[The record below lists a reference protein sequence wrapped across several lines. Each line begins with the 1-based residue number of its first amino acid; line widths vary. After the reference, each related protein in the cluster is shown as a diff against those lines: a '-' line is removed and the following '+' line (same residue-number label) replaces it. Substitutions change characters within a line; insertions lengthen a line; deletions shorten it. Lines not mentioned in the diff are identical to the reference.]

1 MKPAF
6 PRCVGNQRAFIATF
20 GEFPGPVWP
29 PTTGIYMKL
38 FPRLALAA
46 ALSAAAPMAAQ
57 AQQTQVFAADE
68 RHFQEGLEL
77 FDRGQYGAAQEA
89 FRAYLAIEPVHT
101 SQAGPTAGDRTADAE
116 YYYAISGL
124 YLLHPDAEGLIL
136 DFAAQ
141 HPAHPRAAVAYFELG
156 KFYFDQKNY
165 EWAIRYFQKVAPD
178 NLSNDQRAE
187 SDFKLGYSYFEQ
199 KDYEKA
205 RLLFD
210 RNKQVQSQYKYAS
223 SYYAG
228 YLGYRAG
235 DYAAARADLAI
246 AEQNDAYKSVVPAVV
261 TQIYYKEGN
270 YDGLISYAAKALQN
284 TPPPQN
290 SDEIQLL
297 LGDAYYQKQQYKE
310 AAENFDKY
318 AAIHKG
324 RIEPALQ
331 YKIGFANY
339 KMGDYKGAIA
349 NLKNVAVRRD
359 SLGQN
364 AAYHLGLSYVQTS
377 QKPQAVTAFDAA
389 RQGTFDKSIAENAT
403 LKLGQVQYEL
413 GNSPEV
419 VAVLRDFRKKFPRS
433 KNQPTVDDLLS
444 TSFLSS
450 SDYAQALTY
459 LEGLDDRGEKLD
471 ATYQRVA
478 YAQAATLYN
487 NGNYGAALPLLD
499 KSLKFPSDDGLR
511 AAAQVLRGEIYS
523 VGQQYPDAITAYVAA
538 ARSARQGGVSPEEA
552 DFEQKARYGLGYA
565 YYNTKQYDRAR
576 PQFQAFLK
584 DADAKAT
591 DPNYY
596 DATLRVADTYYVAKS
611 YPQALDLYDK
621 VIKANAADKDY
632 AYYQKGRTLGL
643 MGRREEANNTL
654 ASLLK
659 TSPNSRYAE
668 DAVFQQAQLSFE
680 AGEYQPAVTGFSRLL
695 DNRPNSPL
703 VPQAL
708 QKRGVAYAN
717 LQQQEKA
724 VADFQRVL
732 TEFPRSEAASQAL
745 YSLQESLAALGRTE
759 EFDAALASFKI
770 QNPNNKATESVE
782 FEAAKSLYL
791 AEKYPAAILRLESYL
806 KQYPASALG
815 PDTRFFLADAYLK
828 TGDKQQGLTRLR
840 AVVTEGKSEFV
851 NRAVGRLAD
860 LEFENKNYA
869 EAAKLYERLRGAS
882 TNRRE
887 VANATLGQMRS
898 FYESGDFPGTRRVA
912 EELRTQAG
920 ATANATNAALL
931 YLGKASYRAESFDQA
946 ATELAAAVAAA
957 PNDVN
962 GAEAQYYLAETLFK
976 QKKND
981 EAKAAAL
988 KVNSAFS
995 SYSLWQGRA
1004 FLLVAEVYAAEGDNF
1019 QARGTLN
1026 SLVDN
1031 NFPVPEVL
1039 EAAKQRLK
1047 TLGAD
1052 QPDPAADSAAP
1063 KTVPTKAPVK
1073 VPGKAPAKAPVKAAP
1088 PKAATTPASGKP
1100 TAMPVPAAKGK
1111 AVAPRTNLRGTTTAP
1126 ADTATQR

>member
-1 MKPAF
+1 
-6 PRCVGNQRAFIATF
+6 
-20 GEFPGPVWP
+20 
-29 PTTGIYMKL
+29 MKL

-46 ALSAAAPMAAQ
+46 ALSAAAPLAAL

-68 RHFQEGLEL
+68 RYFQEGLEL
-77 FDRGQYGAAQEA
+77 FDRGQYGAAQQA
-89 FRAYLAIEPVHT
+89 FQRYLAIEPVHT
-101 SQAGPTAGDRTADAE
+101 GQAGPTARARTADAE
-116 YYYAISGL
+116 YYYAVSGL

-136 DFAAQ
+136 DFAEQ
-141 HPAHPRAAVAYFELG
+141 HPAHPRSAVAYFELG

-165 EWAIRYFQKVAPD
+165 ESAIRYFQRVAPD
-178 NLSNDQRAE
+178 NLGNDQRAE

-199 KDYEKA
+199 KDYEKS

-223 SYYAG
+223 AYYAG

-235 DYAAARADLAI
+235 DYAAARADLAV
-246 AEQNDAYKSVVPAVV
+246 AEQNDAYKAVVPAVV
-261 TQIYYKEGN
+261 SQIYYKEGN
-270 YDGLISYAAKALQN
+270 YDGLIAYASKSLQN

-290 SDEIQLL
+290 ADEIQLL
-297 LGDAYYQKQQYKE
+297 LGDAYYQKERYKE

-318 AAIHKG
+318 AVIHKG

-339 KMGDYKGAIA
+339 KTGYFKGAIA

-364 AAYHLGLSYVQTS
+364 AAYHLGLSYVQAG
-377 QKPQAVTAFDAA
+377 QKPQAVTAFEAA
-389 RQGTFDKSIAENAT
+389 RQATFDKGIAENAT

-413 GNSPEV
+413 GNLPEV

-433 KNQPTVDDLLS
+433 KNQATVDDLLS
-444 TSFLSS
+444 NSFLSS
-450 SDYAQALTY
+450 TDYAQALAY
-459 LEGLDDRGEKLD
+459 LEGIDDRSDKLNG
-471 ATYQRVA
+471 TFQRVA

-487 NGNYGAALPLLD
+487 NANYAAALPLLD
-499 KSLKFPSDDGLR
+499 KSLKFPEDDGLR

-523 VGQQYPDAITAYVAA
+523 VGQQYPEAIAAYVAA
-538 ARSARQGGVSPEEA
+538 ARSARRGGVSPEEA

-576 PQFQAFLK
+576 PQFQAFLGDT
-584 DADAKAT
+584 DARPA

-596 DATLRVADTYYVAKS
+596 DATLRLADTYYVGKS

-621 VIKANAADKDY
+621 VIRANAADKDY

-668 DAVFQQAQLSFE
+668 DAVFQQAQLAFE

-703 VPQAL
+703 APQAL

-745 YSLQESLAALGRTE
+745 YSLQESLTALGRTE
-759 EFDAALASFKI
+759 EFDAALASFKT
-770 QNPNNKATESVE
+770 QNPDNKATESVE

-791 AEKYPAAILRLESYL
+791 AEKYPPAILRLESYL

-815 PDTRFFLADAYLK
+815 PDARFFLADAYLK
-828 TGDKQQGLTRLR
+828 AGDKQQGLARLR
-840 AVVTEGKSEFV
+840 AVVIEGKSEFL

-887 VANATLGQMRS
+887 VANATLGHLRS
-898 FYESGDFPGTRRVA
+898 LYESGDFAGTRRVA
-912 EELRTQAG
+912 EELRIQAG

-931 YLGKASYRAESFDQA
+931 YLGKASFRTESYDQA
-946 ATELAAAVAAA
+946 AAELAAAVAAA

-976 QKKND
+976 QKKNE

-988 KVNSAFS
+988 QVNAAFS

-1026 SLVDN
+1026 SIIDN
-1031 NFPVPEVL
+1031 NFPVAEIV
-1039 EAAKQRLK
+1039 EAAKLRLK

-1052 QPDPAADSAAP
+1052 QPDDSPTSTTPKAAP
-1063 KTVPTKAPVK
+1063 KAAAKP
-1073 VPGKAPAKAPVKAAP
+1073 PGAPAKGKLAPAAP
-1088 PKAATTPASGKP
+1088 AP
-1100 TAMPVPAAKGK
+1100 AKGR
-1111 AVAPRTNLRGTTTAP
+1111 VPVPRTNLRGTAPVP

>member
-1 MKPAF
+1 
-6 PRCVGNQRAFIATF
+6 
-20 GEFPGPVWP
+20 
-29 PTTGIYMKL
+29 MKL

-46 ALSAAAPMAAQ
+46 VLSAAAPVAAQ

-89 FRAYLAIEPVHT
+89 FRQYLIIEPVHA
-101 SQAGPTAGDRTADAE
+101 SQAGPAAADRTADAE
-116 YYYAISGL
+116 YYYAVTGL
-124 YLLHPDAEGLIL
+124 YLSHPDAEGLIL
-136 DFAAQ
+136 DFAAR
-141 HPAHPRAAVAYFELG
+141 HPAHPRAASAYYELG
-156 KFYFDQKNY
+156 KFYFDQKDY
-165 EWAIRYFQKVAPD
+165 AGAIRYFQKVAPD
-178 NLSNDQRAE
+178 NLSNEQRAE

-199 KDYEKA
+199 KEYEKA

-223 SYYAG
+223 AYYAG

-235 DYAAARADLAI
+235 DYAAARADLAV
-246 AEQNDAYKSVVPAVV
+246 AEQNDAYKPVVPAVV

-270 YDGLISYAAKALQN
+270 YDGLITYASKALQN
-284 TPPPQN
+284 TPAPQN

-297 LGDAYYQKQQYKE
+297 LGDAYYQKGQYKE

-324 RIEPALQ
+324 KIEPALQ

-349 NLKNVAVRRD
+349 SLKNVAVRRD

-364 AAYHLGLSYVQTS
+364 AAYHLGLSYLQTI

-389 RQGTFDKSIAENAT
+389 RLSTFDRNIAENAT

-413 GNSPEV
+413 GNLPEV
-419 VAVLRDFRKKFPRS
+419 IAVLRDFRKKFPRS
-433 KNQPTVDDLLS
+433 KNVAVVDELLS

-450 SDYAQALTY
+450 NDYGQALAY
-459 LEGLDDRGEKLD
+459 LEGLDDRSDKLN

-478 YAQAATLYN
+478 YSQAATLYN
-487 NGNYGAALPLLD
+487 NGKYAEALPLLD
-499 KSLKFPSDDGLR
+499 KSLKYAQDDALR
-511 AAAQVLRGEIYS
+511 AAAQVLRGEVFS
-523 VGQQYPDAITAYVAA
+523 VGQQYPDAIAAYVAA
-538 ARSARQGGVSPEEA
+538 ARSARQGGVSAEEA

-576 PQFQAFLK
+576 PQFAAFLN
-584 DADAKAT
+584 DTDAKPA

-596 DATLRVADTYYVAKS
+596 DATLRLADTYYVAKS
-611 YPQALDLYDK
+611 YQQALALYDK
-621 VIKANAADKDY
+621 VITANAADKDY

-668 DAVFQQAQLSFE
+668 EAVFQQAQLSFE
-680 AGEYQPAVTGFSRLL
+680 AGEYQQAVTGFTRLL
-695 DNRPNSPL
+695 DNRPNSAL

-717 LQQQEKA
+717 LEQQDKA
-724 VADFQRVL
+724 VVDFRRVL
-732 TEFPRSEAASQAL
+732 SDHPRSEAAAQAL
-745 YSLQESLAALGRTE
+745 YNLQESLAALGRTE
-759 EFDAALASFKI
+759 EFDSALAAFKA
-770 QNPNNKATESVE
+770 QNPDSKATESVE

-791 AEKYPAAILRLESYL
+791 AEKYKPAILRLEAYL
-806 KQYPASALG
+806 KQYPETALG
-815 PDTRFFLADAYLK
+815 ADARFFLADSYLK

-840 AVVTEGKSEFV
+840 AVVTEGKSEFL

-860 LEFENKNYA
+860 LEFENKSYA
-869 EAAKLYERLRGAS
+869 ESAKLYERLRGAS

-898 FYESGDFPGTRRVA
+898 LYETGDYPGTRRLA
-912 EELRTQAG
+912 EELRAQAG
-920 ATANATNAALL
+920 ATATAANSALL
-931 YLGKASYRAESFDQA
+931 YLGKASYRAGNFDQA
-946 ATELAAAVAAA
+946 ATELATAVAAA
-957 PNDVN
+957 PNDVT
-962 GAEAQYYLAETLFK
+962 GAEAQYYLAESLFK
-976 QKKND
+976 QKKNE
-981 EAKAAAL
+981 EAIAAAL
-988 KVNSAFS
+988 KVNANFS
-995 SYSLWQGRA
+995 SYQLWQGRA
-1004 FLLVAEVYAAEGDNF
+1004 FLLVADAYAAQGDNF

-1026 SLVDN
+1026 SLIDN
-1031 NFPVPEVL
+1031 NFPVAEVL

-1052 QPDPAADSAAP
+1052 QPEEITEP
-1063 KTVPTKAPVK
+1063 KPNPTKTPA
-1073 VPGKAPAKAPVKAAP
+1073 KAPAKTPAKASAPGKAAP
-1088 PKAATTPASGKP
+1088 AP
-1100 TAMPVPAAKGK
+1100 AKGK
-1111 AVAPRTNLRGTTTAP
+1111 VPAPRTSLRGTTTTP
-1126 ADTATQR
+1126 ADSTQR

>member
-1 MKPAF
+1 
-6 PRCVGNQRAFIATF
+6 
-20 GEFPGPVWP
+20 
-29 PTTGIYMKL
+29 MKL

-68 RHFQEGLEL
+68 RFFQEGLEL

-89 FRAYLAIEPVHT
+89 FRQYLAVEPRAT
-101 SQAGPTAGDRTADAE
+101 GQGGPTAGDRTADAE
-116 YYYAISGL
+116 YYYAVSGL

-136 DFAAQ
+136 AFAEQ
-141 HPAHPRAAVAYFELG
+141 HPAHPRSAVAYFELG

-165 EWAIRYFQKVAPD
+165 ASAIQYFQKVAPD
-178 NLSNDQRAE
+178 NLSVAQRGE
-187 SDFKLGYSYFEQ
+187 SDFKLAYSYFEE
-199 KDYEKA
+199 KEYEKA

-210 RNKQVQSQYKYAS
+210 RSKQAQTEFKYAS

-228 YLGYRAG
+228 YLAYRAG
-235 DYAAARADLAI
+235 DYAAARADLAV
-246 AEQNDAYKSVVPAVV
+246 AEQNDAYKPVVPAIMS
-261 TQIYYKEGN
+261 QIYYKEGN
-270 YDGLISYAAKALQN
+270 YDELIRYASNALKT

-297 LGDAYYQKQQYKE
+297 LGDAYYQKERYKE
-310 AAENFDKY
+310 AAENFDRY
-318 AAIHKG
+318 ATVHKG

-339 KMGDYKGAIA
+339 KMGDFKGAIA
-349 NLKNVAVRRD
+349 SLKNVAVLRD

-364 AAYHLGLSYVQTS
+364 AAYHLGLSYVQAN
-377 QKPQAVTAFDAA
+377 QKPQAVTGFEAA
-389 RQGTFDKSIAENAT
+389 RQATFDKNVAENAT
-403 LKLGQVQYEL
+403 LRLGQVQFEL
-413 GNSPEV
+413 GNLPEV
-419 VAVLRDFRKKFPRS
+419 VAVLRDFQKKFPRS
-433 KNQPTVDDLLS
+433 PNQPIVDDLLS
-444 TSFLSS
+444 TGFLQST
-450 SDYAQALTY
+450 DFTQALSY
-459 LEGLDDRGEKLD
+459 LEGLDDRSDKLN

-478 YAQAATLYN
+478 YSQAATLYN

-499 KSLKFPSDDGLR
+499 KSLKYPADDALR

-523 VGQQYPDAITAYVAA
+523 VGQQYPDAISAYVAA
-538 ARSARQGGVSPEEA
+538 ARAARQGGVSAEEVE
-552 DFEQKARYGLGYA
+552 FEQKARYGLGYA

-576 PQFQAFLK
+576 PQFQAFLNDK
-584 DADAKAT
+584 SARPD

-596 DATLRVADTYYVAKS
+596 DATMRLADTYYVAKS
-611 YPQALDLYDK
+611 YAQALELYDK
-621 VIKANAADKDY
+621 VIRANAADKDY

-643 MGRREEANNTL
+643 MGRRDEANATL

-659 TSPNSRYAE
+659 TSPSSRYAE

-680 AGEYQPAVTGFSRLL
+680 AGEYQPAATGFTRLI

-708 QKRGVAYAN
+708 QKRGVSYAN
-717 LQQQEKA
+717 LQQHEKA

-732 TEFPRSEAASQAL
+732 SSYPRSEAASQAL
-745 YSLQESLAALGRTE
+745 YSLQESLSALGRTE
-759 EFDAALASFKI
+759 EFDAALASFKV
-770 QNPNNKATESVE
+770 QNPDSKATESVE

-791 AEKYPAAILRLESYL
+791 AEKYQPAILRLESYL
-806 KQYPASALG
+806 KQYPQSALG
-815 PDTRFFLADAYLK
+815 ADARFFLADSYLK

-840 AVVTEGKSEFV
+840 DVVTEGKSEFV

-860 LEFENKNYA
+860 LEFENNNYA
-869 EAAKLYERLRGAS
+869 EAAKNYERLRGAS

-898 FYESGDFPGTRRVA
+898 LYEAGDYPGARRVA

-931 YLGKASYRAESFDQA
+931 YLGKASYRAGNLDQA
-946 ATELAAAVAAA
+946 ATELAAAAKAA

-976 QKKND
+976 QKKNE
-981 EAKAAAL
+981 EAIAAAL
-988 KVNSAFS
+988 KVNSDFGNYA
-995 SYSLWQGRA
+995 LWQGRA
-1004 FLLVAEVYAAEGDNF
+1004 FLLVADVYAADGDNF

-1026 SLVDN
+1026 SIIDN
-1031 NFPVPEVL
+1031 KFPVAEIV

-1052 QPDPAADSAAP
+1052 QPEATPPPAAP
-1063 KTVPTKAPVK
+1063 KP
-1073 VPGKAPAKAPVKAAP
+1073 APAKTPAKTTAAP
-1088 PKAATTPASGKP
+1088 ATKP
-1100 TAMPVPAAKGK
+1100 AKGTT
-1111 AVAPRTNLRGTTTAP
+1111 VPRAKLTGDNAAP

>member
-1 MKPAF
+1 MGNLLAF
-6 PRCVGNQRAFIATF
+6 FATF
-20 GEFPGPVWP
+20 GYFPGPVRP
-29 PTTGIYMKL
+29 PTQGIFMKL

-68 RHFQEGLEL
+68 RYFQEGLEL

-89 FRAYLAIEPVHT
+89 FRQYLAVEPVHT
-101 SQAGPTAGDRTADAE
+101 SQAGPTAHDRIADAE
-116 YYYAISGL
+116 YYYAVSGL

-136 DFAAQ
+136 AFAEQ
-141 HPAHPRAAVAYFELG
+141 HPAHPRSASAFFELG
-156 KFYFDQKNY
+156 KFYFDQKDY
-165 EWAIRYFQKVAPD
+165 ASAIRYFEKVAPD
-178 NLSNDQRAE
+178 NLGNDQRGE
-187 SDFKLGYSYFEQ
+187 SDFKLAYSYFEQ
-199 KDYEKA
+199 KEYDKA

-210 RNKQVQSQYKYAS
+210 RSKQAQTEYKYAS

-228 YLGYRAG
+228 YLAYRAG
-235 DYAAARADLAI
+235 EYAAARADLSV
-246 AEQNDAYKSVVPAVV
+246 AEQNDAYKPVVPAIIS
-261 TQIYYKEGN
+261 QIYYKEGN
-270 YDGLISYAAKALQN
+270 YDELIRYASNSLKN

-297 LGDAYYQKQQYKE
+297 LGDAYYQKGQYKE

-324 RIEPALQ
+324 KIEPALQ

-339 KMGDYKGAIA
+339 KMGDFKGAIA
-349 NLKNVAVRRD
+349 SLKNVAVRRD

-364 AAYHLGLSYVQTS
+364 AAYHLGLSYLQTN
-377 QKPQAVTAFDAA
+377 QKPQAVTAFEAA
-389 RQGTFDKSIAENAT
+389 RQATFDKGIAENAT
-403 LKLGQVQYEL
+403 LKLAQVQYEL
-413 GNSPEV
+413 GNLPEV
-419 VAVLRDFRKKFPRS
+419 TAVLRDFRKHFPRS
-433 KNQPTVDDLLS
+433 QNQNTVDDLLS

-450 SDYAQALTY
+450 TDYAQALAY
-459 LEGLDDRGEKLD
+459 LEGLDERSDKLN

-478 YAQAATLYN
+478 YSQAATLYN

-499 KSLKFPSDDGLR
+499 KSLKYPADDALR

-523 VGQQYPDAITAYVAA
+523 VGQQYPDAINAYVAA
-538 ARSARQGGVSPEEA
+538 ARSARQGGVSAEEVE
-552 DFEQKARYGLGYA
+552 FEQKARYGLGYA
-565 YYNTKQYDRAR
+565 YYNTKQYERAR
-576 PQFQAFLK
+576 PQFQAYLNDK
-584 DADAKAT
+584 SAKPSDA
-591 DPNYY
+591 NYN
-596 DATLRVADTYYVAKS
+596 DATLRLADTYYVAKS
-611 YPQALDLYDK
+611 YPQALELYDK
-621 VIKANAADKDY
+621 VISANAADKDY
-632 AYYQKGRTLGL
+632 AYFQKGRTLGL
-643 MGRREEANNTL
+643 MGRRDEANNTL

-659 TSPNSRYAE
+659 TNPNSRYAE
-668 DAVFQQAQLSFE
+668 EAVFQQAQLSFE
-680 AGEYQPAVTGFSRLL
+680 AGEYQPAVTGFSRLI

-717 LQQQEKA
+717 LQQQDKA

-732 TEFPRSEAASQAL
+732 SDFPRSEAASQAI
-745 YSLQESLAALGRTE
+745 YSLQESLTALGRTE
-759 EFDAALASFKI
+759 EFDAALASFKV
-770 QNPNNKATESVE
+770 QNPDSKATESVE

-791 AEKYPAAILRLESYL
+791 AEKYQPAILRLESYL
-806 KQYPASALG
+806 KQYPQTTLG
-815 PDTRFFLADAYLK
+815 PDARFFLADSYLK

-840 AVVTEGKSEFV
+840 DVVTEGKSEFV

-869 EAAKLYERLRGAS
+869 EAAKYYERLRGAS
-882 TNRRE
+882 NNRRE

-898 FYESGDFPGTRRVA
+898 LYESGDYPGTRRVA

-931 YLGKASYRAESFDQA
+931 YLGKASYRAGNLDQA
-946 ATELAAAVAAA
+946 ATELAAAATAA

-976 QKKND
+976 QKKNE
-981 EAKAAAL
+981 EAIAAAL
-988 KVNSAFS
+988 KVNSNYS
-995 SYSLWQGRA
+995 SYTLWQGRA
-1004 FLLVAEVYAAEGDNF
+1004 FLLVSDVYAAEGDNF

-1026 SLVDN
+1026 SIIDN
-1031 NFPVPEVL
+1031 NFPVAEIV

-1052 QPDPAADSAAP
+1052 QPDETPAPAAP
-1063 KTVPTKAPVK
+1063 KTT
-1073 VPGKAPAKAPVKAAP
+1073 PAKAPANTPAKAPASTKP
-1088 PKAATTPASGKP
+1088 AATPAP
-1100 TAMPVPAAKGK
+1100 AKGK
-1111 AVAPRTNLRGTTTAP
+1111 ATTVPRANLHGTTAAP

>member
-1 MKPAF
+1 
-6 PRCVGNQRAFIATF
+6 
-20 GEFPGPVWP
+20 
-29 PTTGIYMKL
+29 MKL

-46 ALSAAAPMAAQ
+46 TLSAAAPLAAQ
-57 AQQTQVFAADE
+57 AQQTQVFASDE

-89 FRAYLAIEPVHT
+89 FRQYLAIEPVH
-101 SQAGPTAGDRTADAE
+101 SSMAGPNAGDRTADAE
-116 YYYAISGL
+116 YYYAVSGL
-124 YLLHPDAEGLIL
+124 YLSHPDAEGLIL
-136 DFAAQ
+136 DFAAR
-141 HPAHPRAAVAYFELG
+141 HPAHPRAASAYFELG

-165 EWAIRYFQKVAPD
+165 ESAIRYFAKVAPD

-228 YLGYRAG
+228 YLAYRAG
-235 DYAAARADLAI
+235 DYAAARADLSV
-246 AEQNDAYKSVVPAVV
+246 AEQNDAYKPVVPAVM
-261 TQIYYKEGN
+261 TQIYYREGN
-270 YDGLISYAAKALQN
+270 YDGLISYATKSLQD

-290 SDEIQLL
+290 ADEIQLL
-297 LGDAYYQKQQYKE
+297 LGDAYYQKGQYKE

-318 AAIHKG
+318 ASVHKG
-324 RIEPALQ
+324 RIEPALE

-349 NLKNVAVRRD
+349 SLRNVAVRRD

-364 AAYHLGLSYVQTS
+364 AAYHLGLSYIQTN

-389 RQGTFDKSIAENAT
+389 RQSTFDKGIAENAT

-413 GNSPEV
+413 GNLPEV
-419 VAVLRDFRKKFPRS
+419 IAVLRDFRKKFPRS
-433 KNQPTVDDLLS
+433 KNQPVVDDLLS
-444 TSFLSS
+444 NSFLSS
-450 SDYAQALTY
+450 TDYNQALTY
-459 LEGLDDRGEKLD
+459 LESIDDRSAKLD

-478 YAQAATLYN
+478 YSQAATLYN
-487 NGNYGAALPLLD
+487 NGNYAEALPLLD
-499 KSLKFPSDDGLR
+499 KSLKFPSDDALR
-511 AAAQVLRGEIYS
+511 AAAQVLRGEIFS
-523 VGQQYPDAITAYVAA
+523 VGQKYPDAITAYVAA
-538 ARSARQGGVSPEEA
+538 ARSARQGGVSPEEK

-565 YYNTKQYDRAR
+565 YYNTKQYDKAR
-576 PQFQAFLK
+576 PQFAAFLND
-584 DADAKAT
+584 DAAKPA

-596 DATLRVADTYYVAKS
+596 DATLRLADTYYVSKS
-611 YPQALDLYDK
+611 YQQALDLYDK
-621 VIKANAADKDY
+621 VITANAADKDY

-643 MGRREEANNTL
+643 MGRRDEANSTL
-654 ASLLK
+654 AAMLK
-659 TSPNSRYAE
+659 ATPNSRYAE

-680 AGEYQPAVTGFSRLL
+680 AGEYQPAAEGFSKLIA
-695 DNRPNSPL
+695 NRPNSPL
-703 VPQAL
+703 IPQAL

-724 VADFQRVL
+724 VADFQKVL
-732 TEFPRSEAASQAL
+732 ADYPRSEAASQAI
-745 YSLQESLAALGRTE
+745 YSLQESLTALGRTE
-759 EFDAALASFKI
+759 EFDTALASFKL
-770 QNPNNKATESVE
+770 QNPDSKATESVE

-791 AEKYPAAILRLESYL
+791 AEKYQPAILRLESYL
-806 KQYPASALG
+806 KQYPQSALG
-815 PDTRFFLADAYLK
+815 PDARFFLADSYLK

-840 AVVTEGKSEFV
+840 DVVTEGKSEFV

-860 LEFENKNYA
+860 LEYENKNYA
-869 EAAKLYERLRGAS
+869 EAAKYYERLRGAS

-898 FYESGDFPGTRRVA
+898 LYETGDYPGTRRVA
-912 EELRTQAG
+912 EELRAQAG

-931 YLGKASYRAESFDQA
+931 YLGKASYRAENYDQA
-946 ATELAAAVAAA
+946 ATELTAAVAAA

-962 GAEAQYYLAETLFK
+962 GAEAQYFLAQTLFK
-976 QKKND
+976 QKKNE
-981 EAKAAAL
+981 EAIAAAL

-995 SYSLWQGRA
+995 SYPLWQGRA
-1004 FLLVAEVYAAEGDNF
+1004 FLLVADVYAAEGDNF

-1026 SLVDN
+1026 SLIDN
-1031 NFPVPEVL
+1031 NFPVAEVV

-1052 QPDPAADSAAP
+1052 QPEETEPAKPAP
-1063 KTVPTKAPVK
+1063 
-1073 VPGKAPAKAPVKAAP
+1073 KAPAKTPAKTTTPTK
-1088 PKAATTPASGKP
+1088 ATTPATKP
-1100 TAMPVPAAKGK
+1100 AATPAPAKGK
-1111 AVAPRTNLRGTTTAP
+1111 TTVPRTNLRGTTTAP
-1126 ADTATQR
+1126 ADTATH

>member
-1 MKPAF
+1 
-6 PRCVGNQRAFIATF
+6 
-20 GEFPGPVWP
+20 
-29 PTTGIYMKL
+29 MKL

-46 ALSAAAPMAAQ
+46 TLSAAAPMVAQ
-57 AQQTQVFAADE
+57 AQQTQVFASDE

-89 FRAYLAIEPVHT
+89 FRQYLAIVPVHS
-101 SQAGPTAGDRTADAE
+101 SQAGPAAGDRTADAE
-116 YYYAISGL
+116 YYYAVSGL
-124 YLLHPDAEGLIL
+124 YLSHPDAEGLIL
-136 DFAAQ
+136 DFAAR
-141 HPAHPRAAVAYFELG
+141 HPAHPQAAAAYFELG

-165 EWAIRYFQKVAPD
+165 ESAIRYFTKVAPD

-235 DYAAARADLAI
+235 DYAAARADLGV
-246 AEQNDAYKSVVPAVV
+246 AEQNDAYKPVVPAII

-270 YDGLISYAAKALQN
+270 YDGLIGYATKALQN

-297 LGDAYYQKQQYKE
+297 VGDAHYQKEQYKE
-310 AAENFDKY
+310 AAEYYDKY
-318 AAIHKG
+318 AAVHQN

-331 YKIGFANY
+331 YKIGYANY
-339 KMGDYKGAIA
+339 KMGDFKGAIA

-364 AAYHLGLSYVQTS
+364 AAYHLGLSYVQAN
-377 QKPQAVTAFDAA
+377 QKPQAVTAFEAA
-389 RQGTFDKSIAENAT
+389 RQGTFDKNIAENAT
-403 LKLGQVQYEL
+403 LKLGQVQYEQ
-413 GNSPEV
+413 GNLPEV
-419 VAVLRDFRKKFPRS
+419 INVLRDFRKKFPRS
-433 KNQPTVDDLLS
+433 KNQPIVDDLLS
-444 TSFLSS
+444 NSFLSS
-450 SDYAQALTY
+450 TDYPQALTY
-459 LEGLDDRGEKLD
+459 LESIDDRSEKLD

-478 YAQAATLYN
+478 YSQAALLYN
-487 NGNYGAALPLLD
+487 NGNYAQALPLLD

-511 AAAQVLRGEIYS
+511 AAAQVLRGEIFS
-523 VGQQYPDAITAYVAA
+523 VGQQYPDAITAYAAA
-538 ARSARQGGVSPEEA
+538 ARSVRRGGVSPEEA

-565 YYNTKQYDRAR
+565 YYNTKQYDKAR
-576 PQFQAFLK
+576 PQFAAFLN
-584 DADAKAT
+584 DTDAKPA

-596 DATLRVADTYYVAKS
+596 DVTLRLGDTYYVSKN
-611 YPQALDLYDK
+611 YQQALDLYDK

-643 MGRREEANNTL
+643 MGRREEATSTL
-654 ASLLK
+654 AALLK
-659 TSPNSRYAE
+659 TNPDSRYAE
-668 DAVFQQAQLSFE
+668 EAVFQQAQLAFE
-680 AGEYQPAVTGFSRLL
+680 AGEYQPAVAGFSRLIEG
-695 DNRPNSPL
+695 RPNSPL
-703 VPQAL
+703 MPQAL

-717 LQQQEKA
+717 LQQQDKA
-724 VADFQRVL
+724 VVDFQQVL
-732 TEFPRSEAASQAL
+732 TGYPRSEAAAQAL
-745 YSLQESLAALGRTE
+745 YNLQESLTALGRTE
-759 EFDAALASFKI
+759 EFDSALAAFKV
-770 QNPNNKATESVE
+770 QNPDSKATESVE

-791 AEKYPAAILRLESYL
+791 AEKYKPAILRIESYL
-806 KQYPASALG
+806 KQYPESSLG
-815 PDTRFFLADAYLK
+815 ADARFFLADSYLK

-840 AVVTEGKSEFV
+840 AVVAEGKSEFL

-860 LEFENKNYA
+860 LEFENKSYL
-869 EAAKLYERLRGAS
+869 EAAKLYERLRGGS

-898 FYESGDFPGTRRVA
+898 LYESGDYPGTRRVA

-931 YLGKASYRAESFDQA
+931 YLGKASLRAESYDQA
-946 ATELAAAVAAA
+946 ATELATAVTAA
-957 PNDVN
+957 PNDIN

-976 QKKND
+976 QKKNE

-988 KVNSAFS
+988 KVNADFS
-995 SYSLWQGRA
+995 SYSLWLGRA
-1004 FLLVAEVYAAEGDNF
+1004 FLLIADIYASEGDNF

-1026 SLVDN
+1026 SLIDN

-1039 EAAKQRLK
+1039 ETARQRLK

-1052 QPDPAADSAAP
+1052 QVEETTP
-1063 KTVPTKAPVK
+1063 PTKAPVK
-1073 VPGKAPAKAPVKAAP
+1073 APTKAPAKTPAAPAGTPTKPTTAP
-1088 PKAATTPASGKP
+1088 PK
-1100 TAMPVPAAKGK
+1100 GK
-1111 AVAPRTNLRGTTTAP
+1111 APAPRTNLRGTTTAP
-1126 ADTATQR
+1126 ADTTQR

>member
-1 MKPAF
+1 
-6 PRCVGNQRAFIATF
+6 
-20 GEFPGPVWP
+20 
-29 PTTGIYMKL
+29 MKL

-46 ALSAAAPMAAQ
+46 VLSAAAPMAAL

-89 FRAYLAIEPVHT
+89 FRQYLIIEPVHT

-116 YYYAISGL
+116 YYYAVSGL
-124 YLLHPDAEGLIL
+124 YLSHPDAEGLIL
-136 DFAAQ
+136 DFAQQ
-141 HPAHPRAAVAYFELG
+141 HPAHPRSAVAYFELG

-165 EWAIRYFQKVAPD
+165 ETAIRYFQKVASD

-187 SDFKLGYSYFEQ
+187 SDFKLAYSYFEQ

-210 RNKQVQSQYKYAS
+210 RNKQLQSQYKYAS

-235 DYAAARADLAI
+235 DYAAARADLAV
-246 AEQNDAYKSVVPAVV
+246 AEQNDAYKAVVPAVMA
-261 TQIYYKEGN
+261 QIYYKEGN
-270 YDGLISYAAKALQN
+270 YDGLIAYAAKALQN
-284 TPPPQN
+284 SPPPQ
-290 SDEIQLL
+290 SADEIQLL
-297 LGDAYYQKQQYKE
+297 LGDAYYQKGQYKE

-339 KMGDYKGAIA
+339 KMGDYKVAIA
-349 NLKNVAVRRD
+349 SLANVAVRRD

-364 AAYHLGLSYVQTS
+364 AAYHLGLSYLQTG
-377 QKPQAVTAFDAA
+377 QKLQAVTAFEAA
-389 RQGTFDKSIAENAT
+389 RQATFDKGIAENAT
-403 LKLGQVQYEL
+403 LKLGQVLYEL
-413 GNSPEV
+413 GNLPEAI
-419 VAVLRDFRKKFPRS
+419 AVLKDFRKKFPRS
-433 KNQPTVDDLLS
+433 KNKVTVDDLLS

-450 SDYAQALTY
+450 TDYPQALAY
-459 LEGLDDRGEKLD
+459 LESLDDRGDKLN

-478 YAQAATLYN
+478 YAQAAILYN
-487 NGNYGAALPLLD
+487 NGNYAAALPLLD

-523 VGQQYPDAITAYVAA
+523 VGQQYPDAIAAYVVA
-538 ARSARQGGVSPEEA
+538 ARSVRRGGVSPEEA

-565 YYNTKQYDRAR
+565 YYNTKQYERAR
-576 PQFQAFLK
+576 PQFQAFLS
-584 DADAKAT
+584 DTDAKPS

-596 DATLRVADTYYVAKS
+596 DATLRLADIYYVAKS
-611 YPQALDLYDK
+611 YPQALVLYDK
-621 VIKANAADKDY
+621 VIVANAADKDY

-643 MGRREEANNTL
+643 MGRRDEANNTL

-680 AGEYQPAVTGFSRLL
+680 AGEYEPAATGFSRLIT
-695 DNRPNSPL
+695 NRPNSPL
-703 VPQAL
+703 IPQAL

-732 TEFPRSEAASQAL
+732 TEFPRSEAASQAI
-745 YSLQESLAALGRTE
+745 YSLQESLTALGRTE
-759 EFDAALASFKI
+759 DFDAALASFKI
-770 QNPNNKATESVE
+770 QNPDSKATESVE

-791 AEKYPAAILRLESYL
+791 NEKYQPAILRLESYL
-806 KQYPASALG
+806 KQYPQSALG
-815 PDTRFFLADAYLK
+815 PDARFFLADAYLR

-840 AVVTEGKSEFV
+840 EVVTEGKSEFV

-869 EAAKLYERLRGAS
+869 EAGKLYERLRGAS

-887 VANATLGQMRS
+887 VANATLGQLRS
-898 FYESGDFPGTRRVA
+898 LYESGDYPGTRRVA

-931 YLGKASYRAESFDQA
+931 YLGKASFRAESYDQA
-946 ATELAAAVAAA
+946 ATELASAATAA
-957 PNDVN
+957 PNDVT

-976 QKKND
+976 QKKNE

-988 KVNSAFS
+988 KVNSDFS
-995 SYSLWQGRA
+995 SYALWQGRA
-1004 FLLVAEVYAAEGDNF
+1004 FLLVAEIYAAEGDNF

-1026 SLVDN
+1026 SIIDN
-1031 NFPVPEVL
+1031 NFPVAEVV
-1039 EAAKQRLK
+1039 EAAKLRLK

-1052 QPDPAADSAAP
+1052 QPDDSPAPASP
-1063 KTVPTKAPVK
+1063 KATPTKSSNKTPAKLPL
-1073 VPGKAPAKAPVKAAP
+1073 KAPAAVPPAKSKTASAP
-1088 PKAATTPASGKP
+1088 PAPAP
-1100 TAMPVPAAKGK
+1100 TKGK
-1111 AVAPRTNLRGTTTAP
+1111 VVAPRANLRGTTAAP

>member
-1 MKPAF
+1 M
-6 PRCVGNQRAFIATF
+6 N
-20 GEFPGPVWP
+20 
-29 PTTGIYMKL
+29 L

-68 RHFQEGLEL
+68 RFFQEGLEL

-89 FRAYLAIEPVHT
+89 FRQYLAIEPVHT
-101 SQAGPTAGDRTADAE
+101 SQAGPTAHDRTADAE
-116 YYYAISGL
+116 YYYAVSGL
-124 YLLHPDAEGLIL
+124 YLLHPDSEGLIL
-136 DFAAQ
+136 DFAEQ
-141 HPAHPRAAVAYFELG
+141 HPAHPRSAVAYFELG

-165 EWAIRYFQKVAPD
+165 EAAIRYFQRVAPD
-178 NLSNDQRAE
+178 NLTTDQRAE
-187 SDFKLGYSYFEQ
+187 SDFKLAYSYFEQ

-210 RNKQVQSQYKYAS
+210 RTKQVQSEYKYAS

-235 DYAAARADLAI
+235 DYAAARADLSV
-246 AEQNDAYKSVVPAVV
+246 AEQNDAYKPVVPAVMA
-261 TQIYYKEGN
+261 QIYYKEGN
-270 YDGLISYAAKALQN
+270 YDGLIGYASKALQN

-297 LGDAYYQKQQYKE
+297 LGDAYYQKGQYKE
-310 AAENFDKY
+310 ATENFDKY
-318 AAIHKG
+318 AAIHKN
-324 RIEPALQ
+324 RIEPTLQ

-339 KMGDYKGAIA
+339 KMGDFKGAIN

-364 AAYHLGLSYVQTS
+364 AAYHLGLSYVQAN
-377 QKPQAVTAFDAA
+377 QKPQAVTAFEAA
-389 RQGTFDKSIAENAT
+389 RQATFDKAIAENAT
-403 LKLGQVQYEL
+403 FKLGQVQYEL
-413 GNSPEV
+413 GNLPETI
-419 VAVLRDFRKKFPRS
+419 AVLRDFRQKFPRS
-433 KNQPTVDDLLS
+433 QNQAQVDELLS

-450 SDYAQALTY
+450 SDYSQALAY
-459 LEGLDDRGEKLD
+459 LESVEDRSDKLN

-478 YAQAATLYN
+478 YSQAATLYN

-499 KSLKFPSDDGLR
+499 KSLKFPADDGLR

-523 VGQQYPDAITAYVAA
+523 VGQQYPDAINAYVAA
-538 ARSARQGGVSPEEA
+538 ARSARQGGVSAEEA

-576 PQFQAFLK
+576 PQFQAFLNDK
-584 DADAKAT
+584 DAKPS

-596 DATLRVADTYYVAKS
+596 DATLRLADTYYVAKS

-643 MGRREEANNTL
+643 MGRRDEANNTL
-654 ASLLK
+654 NSLLK

-668 DAVFQQAQLSFE
+668 EAVFQQAQLSFE
-680 AGEYQPAVTGFSRLL
+680 AGEYQAAATGFGRLIE
-695 DNRPNSPL
+695 NRPNSPL

-717 LQQQEKA
+717 LQQQDKA

-732 TEFPRSEAASQAL
+732 TSYPRSEAASQAL
-745 YSLQESLAALGRTE
+745 YSLQESLTALGRTE
-759 EFDAALASFKI
+759 EFDAALASFKA
-770 QNPNNKATESVE
+770 QNPDSKATESVE

-791 AEKYPAAILRLESYL
+791 AEKYQPAILRLESYL
-806 KQYPASALG
+806 KQYPSSALG
-815 PDTRFFLADAYLK
+815 ADARFFLADAYLK

-840 AVVTEGKSEFV
+840 AVVTEGKSEFL

-860 LEFENKNYA
+860 LEFENKSYA

-898 FYESGDFPGTRRVA
+898 LFESGDYPGTRRVA
-912 EELRTQAG
+912 EELRAQAG

-931 YLGKASYRAESFDQA
+931 YLGKASFRAESYDQA

-957 PNDVN
+957 PNDIN

-976 QKKND
+976 QKKNE
-981 EAKAAAL
+981 EAIAAAL
-988 KVNSAFS
+988 KVNSDFN

-1026 SLVDN
+1026 SIIDN
-1031 NFPVPEVL
+1031 NFPVAEIV

-1052 QPDPAADSAAP
+1052 QPEEAPAAP
-1063 KTVPTKAPVK
+1063 KPAPAK
-1073 VPGKAPAKAPVKAAP
+1073 TPAKAPAKAPTKTTTPPATAPATKPAATPAPAKSKAAA
-1088 PKAATTPASGKP
+1088 PKST
-1100 TAMPVPAAKGK
+1100 
-1111 AVAPRTNLRGTTTAP
+1111 LRGNTTAP
-1126 ADTATQR
+1126 ADTTQR

>member
-1 MKPAF
+1 
-6 PRCVGNQRAFIATF
+6 
-20 GEFPGPVWP
+20 
-29 PTTGIYMKL
+29 MKL

-46 ALSAAAPMAAQ
+46 TLSAAAPMVAQ
-57 AQQTQVFAADE
+57 AQQTQVFASDE

-89 FRAYLAIEPVHT
+89 FRQYLAIEPVHS
-101 SQAGPTAGDRTADAE
+101 SQAGPAAGDRTADAE
-116 YYYAISGL
+116 YYYAVSGL
-124 YLLHPDAEGLIL
+124 YLSHPDAEGLIL
-136 DFAAQ
+136 DFAAR
-141 HPAHPRAAVAYFELG
+141 HPAHPQAAAAYFELG

-165 EWAIRYFQKVAPD
+165 ESAIRYFTKVAPD

-235 DYAAARADLAI
+235 DYAAARADLGV
-246 AEQNDAYKSVVPAVV
+246 AEQNDAYKPVVPAII

-270 YDGLISYAAKALQN
+270 YDGLIGYATKALQN

-297 LGDAYYQKQQYKE
+297 VGDAYYQKEQYKE
-310 AAENFDKY
+310 AAEYYDKY
-318 AAIHKG
+318 AAVHQN

-331 YKIGFANY
+331 YKIGYANY
-339 KMGDYKGAIA
+339 KMGDFKGAIA

-364 AAYHLGLSYVQTS
+364 AAYHLGLSYVQAN
-377 QKPQAVTAFDAA
+377 QKPQAVTAFEAA
-389 RQGTFDKSIAENAT
+389 RQGTFDKNIAENAT
-403 LKLGQVQYEL
+403 LKLGQVQYEQ
-413 GNSPEV
+413 GNLPEV
-419 VAVLRDFRKKFPRS
+419 INVLRDFRKKFPRS
-433 KNQPTVDDLLS
+433 KNQPIVDDLLS
-444 TSFLSS
+444 NSFLSS
-450 SDYAQALTY
+450 TDYAQALTY
-459 LEGLDDRGEKLD
+459 LESIDDRSEKLD

-478 YAQAATLYN
+478 YSQAALLYN
-487 NGNYGAALPLLD
+487 NGNYAQALPLLD

-511 AAAQVLRGEIYS
+511 AAAQVLRGEIFS
-523 VGQQYPDAITAYVAA
+523 VGQQYPDAITAYAAA
-538 ARSARQGGVSPEEA
+538 ARSVRRGGVSPEEA

-565 YYNTKQYDRAR
+565 YYNTKQYDKAR
-576 PQFQAFLK
+576 PQFAAFLN
-584 DADAKAT
+584 DTDAKPA

-596 DATLRVADTYYVAKS
+596 DATLRLGDTYYVSKN
-611 YPQALDLYDK
+611 YQQALDLYDK

-643 MGRREEANNTL
+643 MGRREEATSTL
-654 ASLLK
+654 AALLK
-659 TSPNSRYAE
+659 TNPNSRYAE
-668 DAVFQQAQLSFE
+668 EAVFQQAQLAFE
-680 AGEYQPAVTGFSRLL
+680 AGEYQPAVAGFTRLIEG
-695 DNRPNSPL
+695 RPNSPL
-703 VPQAL
+703 MPQAL

-717 LQQQEKA
+717 LQQQDKA
-724 VADFQRVL
+724 VVDFQQVL
-732 TEFPRSEAASQAL
+732 TGYPRSEAAAQAL
-745 YSLQESLAALGRTE
+745 YNLQESLTALGRTE
-759 EFDAALASFKI
+759 EFDSALAAFKV
-770 QNPNNKATESVE
+770 QNPDSKATESVE

-791 AEKYPAAILRLESYL
+791 AEKYKPAILRIESYL
-806 KQYPASALG
+806 KQYPESSLG
-815 PDTRFFLADAYLK
+815 ADARFFLADSYLK
-828 TGDKQQGLTRLR
+828 TGDKQQGLARLR
-840 AVVTEGKSEFV
+840 AVVAEGKSEFL

-860 LEFENKNYA
+860 LEFENKSYP

-898 FYESGDFPGTRRVA
+898 LYESGDYPGTRRVA

-931 YLGKASYRAESFDQA
+931 YLGKASLRAESYDQA
-946 ATELAAAVAAA
+946 ATELATAVTAA
-957 PNDVN
+957 PNDIN

-976 QKKND
+976 QKKNE

-988 KVNSAFS
+988 KVNADFS
-995 SYSLWQGRA
+995 SYSLWLGRA
-1004 FLLVAEVYAAEGDNF
+1004 FLLIADIYASEGDNF

-1026 SLVDN
+1026 SLIDN

-1039 EAAKQRLK
+1039 ETARQRLK

-1052 QPDPAADSAAP
+1052 QAEETTPPT
-1063 KTVPTKAPVK
+1063 KTPVKAPTKAPAK
-1073 VPGKAPAKAPVKAAP
+1073 TPAAPAGTPAKPTIAPPKGKAP
-1088 PKAATTPASGKP
+1088 
-1100 TAMPVPAAKGK
+1100 
-1111 AVAPRTNLRGTTTAP
+1111 APRTNLRGTTTAP
-1126 ADTATQR
+1126 ADTTQR

>member
-1 MKPAF
+1 
-6 PRCVGNQRAFIATF
+6 
-20 GEFPGPVWP
+20 
-29 PTTGIYMKL
+29 MKL

-46 ALSAAAPMAAQ
+46 ALSTTAPMAVQ

-116 YYYAISGL
+116 YYYAVSGL
-124 YLLHPDAEGLIL
+124 YLSHPDAEGLIL
-136 DFAAQ
+136 AFAAQ
-141 HPAHPRAAVAYFELG
+141 HPAHPRAASAYFELG
-156 KFYFDQKNY
+156 KFYFDQKDY
-165 EWAIRYFQKVAPD
+165 ASATRYFQKVAPD

-223 SYYAG
+223 AYYAG

-235 DYAAARADLAI
+235 DYAAARADLAV
-246 AEQNDAYKSVVPAVV
+246 AEQNDAYKPVVPAVV

-270 YDGLISYAAKALQN
+270 YDGLIGYASKALQN

-297 LGDAYYQKQQYKE
+297 LGDAYYQKGQYKD

-324 RIEPALQ
+324 KIEPALQ

-339 KMGDYKGAIA
+339 KMGDYKSAIA
-349 NLKNVAVRRD
+349 NLKTVAVRRD

-364 AAYHLGLSYVQTS
+364 AAYHLGLSYLQTN

-389 RQGTFDKSIAENAT
+389 RQGTFDKGITENAT

-413 GNSPEV
+413 GNLPET
-419 VAVLRDFRKKFPRS
+419 VAVLRDFRKKFHRS
-433 KNQPTVDDLLS
+433 KNQATVDDLLS
-444 TSFLSS
+444 VSFLSTN
-450 SDYAQALTY
+450 DYPQALAY
-459 LEGLDDRGEKLD
+459 LEGLDDRSDKLN

-478 YAQAATLYN
+478 YSQAALLYN
-487 NGNYGAALPLLD
+487 NANYAEALPLLD
-499 KSLKFPSDDGLR
+499 KSLKYPSDDGLR
-511 AAAQVLRGEIYS
+511 AAAQVLRGEIFS
-523 VGQQYPDAITAYVAA
+523 VGQQYPDAITAYAAA
-538 ARSARQGGVSPEEA
+538 ARSVRQGGVSPEEV

-576 PQFQAFLK
+576 PQFLAFLN
-584 DADAKAT
+584 ATDAKPA

-596 DATLRVADTYYVAKS
+596 DATLRLADTYYVAKS
-611 YPQALDLYDK
+611 YPQALTLYDK
-621 VIKANAADKDY
+621 VIAANAADKDY

-643 MGRREEANNTL
+643 MGRRDEANVTL

-659 TSPNSRYAE
+659 SSPNSRYAE

-680 AGEYQPAVTGFSRLL
+680 AGEYQPAATGFTRLI
-695 DNRPNSPL
+695 DNRPNSTL
-703 VPQAL
+703 IPQAL

-732 TEFPRSEAASQAL
+732 TEFPRSEAASQAI
-745 YSLQESLAALGRTE
+745 YSLQESLTALGRTE
-759 EFDAALASFKI
+759 EFDAVLASFKV
-770 QNPNNKATESVE
+770 QNPDNKATESVE

-791 AEKYPAAILRLESYL
+791 AEKYKPAVLRLESYL
-806 KQYPASALG
+806 KQYPQSPLG
-815 PDTRFFLADAYLK
+815 PDARFFLADSYLK
-828 TGDKQQGLTRLR
+828 TGDKQQGLARLR
-840 AVVTEGKSEFV
+840 DVVTEGKTEFL

-860 LEFENKNYA
+860 LEFENKSYP

-898 FYESGDFPGTRRVA
+898 LYETGDFPGTRRVA
-912 EELRTQAG
+912 EELRAQAG

-946 ATELAAAVAAA
+946 ATELAAAVTAA

-962 GAEAQYYLAETLFK
+962 GAEAQYYLAQTLFK
-976 QKKND
+976 QKKNED
-981 EAKAAAL
+981 AIAAAL
-988 KVNSAFS
+988 KVNSDFS
-995 SYSLWQGRA
+995 SYALWQGRA
-1004 FLLVAEVYAAEGDNF
+1004 FLLVADVYAAEGDNF

-1026 SLVDN
+1026 SLIDN
-1031 NFPVPEVL
+1031 NFPVVEVL
-1039 EAAKQRLK
+1039 AAAKERLK
-1047 TLGAD
+1047 ALGAD
-1052 QPDPAADSAAP
+1052 QADDTLTPTTP
-1063 KTVPTKAPVK
+1063 KATPTKTPTKAPTK
-1073 VPGKAPAKAPVKAAP
+1073 TPTKALPAKAPATAP
-1088 PKAATTPASGKP
+1088 TTGKP
-1100 TAMPVPAAKGK
+1100 TATPVPATKGK
-1111 AVAPRTNLRGTTTAP
+1111 VALPRTNLRSTPTAP
-1126 ADTATQR
+1126 ADTTTQR

>member
-1 MKPAF
+1 
-6 PRCVGNQRAFIATF
+6 
-20 GEFPGPVWP
+20 
-29 PTTGIYMKL
+29 MKL

-46 ALSAAAPMAAQ
+46 ALSAAAPLAAQ
-57 AQQTQVFAADE
+57 AQQSQVFASDE

-89 FRAYLAIEPVHT
+89 FRQYLAIEPVHA
-101 SQAGPTAGDRTADAE
+101 SQGGAAARDRTADAE
-116 YYYAISGL
+116 YYVAVSGL
-124 YLLHPDAEGLIL
+124 YLSHPDAEGLIL

-141 HPAHPRAAVAYFELG
+141 HPAHPRAAAAYFELG
-156 KFYFDQKNY
+156 RFYFDQKNY
-165 EWAIRYFQKVAPD
+165 EAAIRYFQKVAPD

-187 SDFKLGYSYFEQ
+187 SDFKLAYSYFEQ

-228 YLGYRAG
+228 YLAYRAG
-235 DYAAARADLAI
+235 DYAAARTDLAV
-246 AEQNDAYKSVVPAVV
+246 AEQNDAYQPVVPAVM
-261 TQIYYKEGN
+261 TQIYYREGN
-270 YDGLISYAAKALQN
+270 FDGLIGYATKALQN

-297 LGDAYYQKQQYKE
+297 LGDAYYQKGQYKE

-324 RIEPALQ
+324 KIEPALQ

-339 KMGDYKGAIA
+339 KMGDFKGAIA
-349 NLKNVAVRRD
+349 NLRNVAVRRD

-364 AAYHLGLSYVQTS
+364 AAYHLGLSYIQTN
-377 QKPQAVTAFDAA
+377 QKPQAVTAFEAA
-389 RQGTFDKSIAENAT
+389 RQSTFDKGIAENAT
-403 LKLGQVQYEL
+403 LKLGQVQYEQ
-413 GNSPEV
+413 GNLPETI
-419 VAVLRDFRKKFPRS
+419 AVLRDFRKKFPRS
-433 KNQPTVDDLLS
+433 KNQPIVDDLLS
-444 TSFLSS
+444 TSFLAST
-450 SDYAQALTY
+450 DYNQALTY
-459 LEGLDDRGEKLD
+459 LDGLEDRSAKLD

-478 YAQAATLYN
+478 YSQAATLYN
-487 NGNYGAALPLLD
+487 NGNYSEALPLLD
-499 KSLKFPSDDGLR
+499 KSLKYPADDALR
-511 AAAQVLRGEIYS
+511 AAAQVLRGEIFS
-523 VGQQYPDAITAYVAA
+523 VGQQYQDAITAYVAA

-576 PQFQAFLK
+576 PQFQAFVS
-584 DADAKAT
+584 DNDAKPS

-596 DATLRVADTYYVAKS
+596 DATLRLADTYYVAKS
-611 YPQALDLYDK
+611 YQQALALYDK
-621 VIKANAADKDY
+621 VINANAADKDY

-643 MGRREEANNTL
+643 MGRRDEANTTL
-654 ASLLK
+654 AALLK

-668 DAVFQQAQLSFE
+668 EAVFQQAQLSFE
-680 AGEYQPAVTGFSRLL
+680 AGEYQPAVDGFTRLIA
-695 DNRPNSPL
+695 NRPNSPL
-703 VPQAL
+703 MPQAL

-724 VADFQRVL
+724 VADFQKVL
-732 TEFPRSEAASQAL
+732 TDYPRSEAASQAI
-745 YSLQESLAALGRTE
+745 YSLQESLTALGRTE
-759 EFDAALASFKI
+759 EFDAVLASFKI
-770 QNPNNKATESVE
+770 QNPDSKATESVE

-791 AEKYPAAILRLESYL
+791 AEKYKPAILRLESYL
-806 KQYPASALG
+806 KQYPQSALG
-815 PDTRFFLADAYLK
+815 PDARFFLADSYVK
-828 TGDKQQGLTRLR
+828 TGDRQQGIARLR
-840 AVVTEGKSEFV
+840 DVVTEGKSEFL

-869 EAAKLYERLRGAS
+869 EAAKYYERLRGAS

-898 FYESGDFPGTRRVA
+898 LYEAGDYAGTRRVA
-912 EELRTQAG
+912 EELRAQAG

-931 YLGKASYRAESFDQA
+931 YLGKASYRAENYDQA
-946 ATELAAAVAAA
+946 ATELAAAVTAA

-962 GAEAQYYLAETLFK
+962 GAEAQYFLAQTLFK
-976 QKKND
+976 QKKNED
-981 EAKAAAL
+981 AIAAAL
-988 KVNSAFS
+988 KVNANYS
-995 SYSLWQGRA
+995 SYALWQGRA
-1004 FLLVAEVYAAEGDNF
+1004 FLLVADVYAAEGDNF

-1026 SLVDN
+1026 SLIDN
-1031 NFPVPEVL
+1031 NFPVAEVV

-1052 QPDPAADSAAP
+1052 QPEEPAEPKPAP
-1063 KTVPTKAPVK
+1063 KTPA
-1073 VPGKAPAKAPVKAAP
+1073 KAPAKTPAPIGKP
-1088 PKAATTPASGKP
+1088 ATTPAP
-1100 TAMPVPAAKGK
+1100 TKGK
-1111 AVAPRTNLRGTTTAP
+1111 TAVPRTNLRGNTTAP

>member
-1 MKPAF
+1 
-6 PRCVGNQRAFIATF
+6 
-20 GEFPGPVWP
+20 
-29 PTTGIYMKL
+29 MKL

-46 ALSAAAPMAAQ
+46 TLSAAAPMAAQ
-57 AQQTQVFAADE
+57 AQQTQVFASDE

-89 FRAYLAIEPVHT
+89 FRQYLAIEPVHS
-101 SQAGPTAGDRTADAE
+101 SQAGPAAGDRTADAE
-116 YYYAISGL
+116 YYYAVSGL
-124 YLLHPDAEGLIL
+124 YLSHPDAEGLIL
-136 DFAAQ
+136 DFAAK
-141 HPAHPRAAVAYFELG
+141 HPAHPQAAAAYFELG

-165 EWAIRYFQKVAPD
+165 EQAIRYFTKVAPD

-235 DYAAARADLAI
+235 DYAAARADLGV
-246 AEQNDAYKSVVPAVV
+246 AEQNDAYKPVVPAIV

-270 YDGLISYAAKALQN
+270 YDGLIGYATKALQN

-297 LGDAYYQKQQYKE
+297 VGDAYYQKQQYKE
-310 AAENFDKY
+310 AAEYFDKY
-318 AAIHKG
+318 AAVHQN

-339 KMGDYKGAIA
+339 KMGDFKGAIA

-364 AAYHLGLSYVQTS
+364 AAYHLGLSYVQAN
-377 QKPQAVTAFDAA
+377 QKPQAVTAFEAA
-389 RQGTFDKSIAENAT
+389 RQSTFDKAIAENST

-413 GNSPEV
+413 GNLPEV
-419 VAVLRDFRKKFPRS
+419 INVLRDFRKKFPRS
-433 KNQPTVDDLLS
+433 KNQPIVDDLLGN
-444 TSFLSS
+444 SFLAST
-450 SDYAQALTY
+450 DYNQAITY
-459 LEGLDDRGEKLD
+459 LEGIDDRSEKLD

-478 YAQAATLYN
+478 YSQAALLYN
-487 NGNYGAALPLLD
+487 NGSYAQALPLLD

-511 AAAQVLRGEIYS
+511 AAAQVLRGEIFS
-523 VGQQYPDAITAYVAA
+523 VGQQYPDAITAYAAA

-565 YYNTKQYDRAR
+565 YYNTKQYDKAR
-576 PQFQAFLK
+576 PQFVAFLN
-584 DADAKAT
+584 DTDAKPS

-596 DATLRVADTYYVAKS
+596 DATLRLGDTYYVSKN
-611 YPQALDLYDK
+611 YQQALDQYDK

-643 MGRREEANNTL
+643 MGRREEATSTL
-654 ASLLK
+654 AALLK
-659 TSPNSRYAE
+659 ASPNSRYAE

-680 AGEYQPAVTGFSRLL
+680 AGEYQPAVTGFTRLIEG
-695 DNRPNSPL
+695 RPNSPL
-703 VPQAL
+703 IPQAL

-717 LQQQEKA
+717 LEQQDKA
-724 VADFQRVL
+724 VADFQQVL
-732 TEFPRSEAASQAL
+732 TVYPRSEAASQAL
-745 YSLQESLAALGRTE
+745 YNLQESLTALGRTE
-759 EFDAALASFKI
+759 EFDAALASFKA
-770 QNPNNKATESVE
+770 QNPDSKATESVE

-791 AEKYPAAILRLESYL
+791 AEKYQPAILRLESYL
-806 KQYPASALG
+806 KQYPESALG
-815 PDTRFFLADAYLK
+815 ADARFFLADSYLK

-860 LEFENKNYA
+860 LEFENNNYV

-898 FYESGDFPGTRRVA
+898 LYESGDYPGTRRVA
-912 EELRTQAG
+912 EELRAQAG

-931 YLGKASYRAESFDQA
+931 YLGKASLRAENYDQA
-946 ATELAAAVAAA
+946 ATELATAVTAA
-957 PNDVN
+957 PNDIN

-976 QKKND
+976 QKKNE

-988 KVNSAFS
+988 KLNSDFS
-995 SYSLWQGRA
+995 SYSLWLGRA
-1004 FLLVAEVYAAEGDNF
+1004 FLLIADIYASEGDNF

-1026 SLVDN
+1026 SLIDN
-1031 NFPVPEVL
+1031 NFPVPEIL
-1039 EAAKQRLK
+1039 ETAKQRLK

-1052 QPDPAADSAAP
+1052 QPEETAP
-1063 KTVPTKAPVK
+1063 PTKAPVK
-1073 VPGKAPAKAPVKAAP
+1073 TPSKTPAKTPAPTKAPAAPAGTPAKPTTAPTKGKAP
-1088 PKAATTPASGKP
+1088 
-1100 TAMPVPAAKGK
+1100 
-1111 AVAPRTNLRGTTTAP
+1111 APRTNLRGTTTAP
-1126 ADTATQR
+1126 ADTTQR

>member
-1 MKPAF
+1 
-6 PRCVGNQRAFIATF
+6 
-20 GEFPGPVWP
+20 
-29 PTTGIYMKL
+29 MKL

-46 ALSAAAPMAAQ
+46 TLSAAAPLAAQ
-57 AQQTQVFAADE
+57 AQQTQVFASDE

-77 FDRGQYGAAQEA
+77 FDRAQYGAAQEA
-89 FRAYLAIEPVHT
+89 FRQYLTIEPVHS
-101 SQAGPTAGDRTADAE
+101 SQAGPAAGDRTADAE
-116 YYYAISGL
+116 YYYAVSGL
-124 YLLHPDAEGLIL
+124 YLSHPDAEGLIL
-136 DFAAQ
+136 DFAAR
-141 HPAHPRAAVAYFELG
+141 HPAHPRAASAYFELG

-165 EWAIRYFQKVAPD
+165 ESAIRYFAKVAPD

-235 DYAAARADLAI
+235 DYAAARADLSVAG
-246 AEQNDAYKSVVPAVV
+246 QNDAYKPVVPAVM
-261 TQIYYKEGN
+261 TQIYYREGN
-270 YDGLISYAAKALQN
+270 YDGLITYATKSLQD

-290 SDEIQLL
+290 ADEIQLL
-297 LGDAYYQKQQYKE
+297 LGDAYYQKGQYKE

-318 AAIHKG
+318 AVLHKG
-324 RIEPALQ
+324 KIEPALE

-339 KMGDYKGAIA
+339 KMGDFKGAIA
-349 NLKNVAVRRD
+349 SLRNVAVRRD

-364 AAYHLGLSYVQTS
+364 AAYHLGLSYIQTN

-389 RQGTFDKSIAENAT
+389 RQSTFDKGIAENAT

-413 GNSPEV
+413 GNLPEV
-419 VAVLRDFRKKFPRS
+419 IAVLRDFRKKFPRS
-433 KNQPTVDDLLS
+433 KNQPVVDDLLS
-444 TSFLSS
+444 KSFLSS
-450 SDYAQALTY
+450 TDYNQALTY
-459 LEGLDDRGEKLD
+459 LESIDDRSAQLD

-478 YAQAATLYN
+478 YSQAATLYN
-487 NGNYGAALPLLD
+487 NGNYAEALPLLD
-499 KSLKFPSDDGLR
+499 KSLKFPSDDALR
-511 AAAQVLRGEIYS
+511 AAAQVLRGEIFS
-523 VGQQYPDAITAYVAA
+523 VGQKYPDAITAYVAA
-538 ARSARQGGVSPEEA
+538 ARSARQGGVSPEEK

-565 YYNTKQYDRAR
+565 YYNTKQYDKAR
-576 PQFQAFLK
+576 PQFNAFLND
-584 DADAKAT
+584 DAAKSD

-596 DATLRVADTYYVAKS
+596 DATLRLADTYYVSKS
-611 YPQALDLYDK
+611 YAQALTLYDK
-621 VIKANAADKDY
+621 VITANAADKDY

-643 MGRREEANNTL
+643 MGRRDEANSTL
-654 ASLLK
+654 AALLK
-659 TSPNSRYAE
+659 SSPNSRYAE

-680 AGEYQPAVTGFSRLL
+680 AGEYQPAVDGFSKLIA
-695 DNRPNSPL
+695 NRPNSPL
-703 VPQAL
+703 LPQAL
-708 QKRGVAYAN
+708 QKRGVSYAN
-717 LQQQEKA
+717 LQQQDKA
-724 VADFQRVL
+724 VLDFQKVL
-732 TEFPRSEAASQAL
+732 ADYPRSEAAAQAI
-745 YSLQESLAALGRTE
+745 YSLQESLTALGRTE

-770 QNPNNKATESVE
+770 QNPDSKATESVE

-791 AEKYPAAILRLESYL
+791 AEKYKPAILRLESYL
-806 KQYPASALG
+806 KQYPQSALG
-815 PDTRFFLADAYLK
+815 PDARFFLADSYVK

-840 AVVTEGKSEFV
+840 DVVTEGKSEFV

-860 LEFENKNYA
+860 LEYENKNYA
-869 EAAKLYERLRGAS
+869 EAAKYYERLRGAS

-898 FYESGDFPGTRRVA
+898 LYEAGDYPGTRRVA
-912 EELRTQAG
+912 EELRAQAG
-920 ATANATNAALL
+920 ATANATNSALL
-931 YLGKASYRAESFDQA
+931 YLGKASYRAESYDQA

-962 GAEAQYYLAETLFK
+962 GAEAQYFLAQTLFK
-976 QKKND
+976 QKKNE
-981 EAKAAAL
+981 EAIAAAL
-988 KVNSAFS
+988 KVNSNFS
-995 SYSLWQGRA
+995 SYPLWQGRA
-1004 FLLVAEVYAAEGDNF
+1004 FLLVADVYAAEGDNF

-1031 NFPVPEVL
+1031 NFPVAEVL

-1052 QPDPAADSAAP
+1052 QPEE
-1063 KTVPTKAPVK
+1063 TEPVK
-1073 VPGKAPAKAPVKAAP
+1073 PTPKAPAKTPAKAPAP
-1088 PKAATTPASGKP
+1088 TKAATPATKPATP
-1100 TAMPVPAAKGK
+1100 PAPAKGK
-1111 AVAPRTNLRGTTTAP
+1111 TTVPRSNLRGTTTAP

>member
-1 MKPAF
+1 
-6 PRCVGNQRAFIATF
+6 
-20 GEFPGPVWP
+20 
-29 PTTGIYMKL
+29 MKL

-89 FRAYLAIEPVHT
+89 FRQYLAIEPVHT

-136 DFAAQ
+136 AFAEQ
-141 HPAHPRAAVAYFELG
+141 HPAHPRSAVAYFELG

-165 EWAIRYFQKVAPD
+165 EAAIHYFQKVAPD

-187 SDFKLGYSYFEQ
+187 SDFKLAYSYFEQ

-210 RNKQVQSQYKYAS
+210 RNKQAQSQYKYAS

-235 DYAAARADLAI
+235 DYPGARADLAV
-246 AEQNDAYKSVVPAVV
+246 AEQNDAYKPVVPAVMA
-261 TQIYYKEGN
+261 QIYYKEGN
-270 YDGLISYAAKALQN
+270 YDGLIAYATKALQN
-284 TPPPQN
+284 TPPPQ
-290 SDEIQLL
+290 SADEIQLL

-318 AAIHKG
+318 AAIHKSK
-324 RIEPALQ
+324 IEPALQ

-364 AAYHLGLSYVQTS
+364 AAYHLGLSYVQTN
-377 QKPQAVTAFDAA
+377 QKPQAVTAFEAA
-389 RQGTFDKSIAENAT
+389 RQATFDKGIAENAT

-413 GNSPEV
+413 GNLPEV
-419 VAVLRDFRKKFPRS
+419 INVLRDFRKKFPRS
-433 KNQPTVDDLLS
+433 KNQPTVDELLS

-450 SDYAQALTY
+450 TDYSQALTY
-459 LEGLDDRGEKLD
+459 LEGIDDRSAKLN

-478 YAQAATLYN
+478 YSQAATLYN
-487 NGNYGAALPLLD
+487 NGNYSAALPLLE
-499 KSLKFPSDDGLR
+499 KSLQFPEDDGLR

-523 VGQQYPDAITAYVAA
+523 VGQQYPDAIAAYVAA

-576 PQFQAFLK
+576 PQFQAFLS
-584 DADAKAT
+584 DTDAKPS

-596 DATLRVADTYYVAKS
+596 DATLRLADTYYVAKS
-611 YPQALDLYDK
+611 YPQALELYDK

-643 MGRREEANNTL
+643 MGRRDEANNTL

-680 AGEYQPAVTGFSRLL
+680 AGEYQPAATGFTRLI

-703 VPQAL
+703 LPQAL

-717 LQQQEKA
+717 LEQHDKA

-732 TEFPRSEAASQAL
+732 TEYPRSEAASQAI
-745 YSLQESLAALGRTE
+745 YSLQESLTALGRTE

-770 QNPNNKATESVE
+770 QNPDSKATESVE

-791 AEKYPAAILRLESYL
+791 AEKFKPAILRLESYL
-806 KQYPASALG
+806 KQYPQSALG
-815 PDTRFFLADAYLK
+815 PDARFFLADSYLK
-828 TGDKQQGLTRLR
+828 TGDKQQGLARLR
-840 AVVTEGKSEFV
+840 DVVTEGKTEFV

-869 EAAKLYERLRGAS
+869 EAAKYYERLRGAS

-898 FYESGDFPGTRRVA
+898 LYESGDYPGTRRVA
-912 EELRTQAG
+912 EELRTLAG
-920 ATANATNAALL
+920 ATVNATNAALL
-931 YLGKASYRAESFDQA
+931 YLGKASYRTENLDQA
-946 ATELAAAVAAA
+946 ATELATAATAA

-976 QKKND
+976 QKKNE

-988 KVNSAFS
+988 KVNSDFS
-995 SYSLWQGRA
+995 SYSLWLGRA
-1004 FLLVAEVYAAEGDNF
+1004 FLLVAEIYASEGDNF

-1026 SLVDN
+1026 SLIDN
-1031 NFPVPEVL
+1031 NFPVAEVL

-1052 QPDPAADSAAP
+1052 QPDDTAEPA
-1063 KTVPTKAPVK
+1063 TPT
-1073 VPGKAPAKAPVKAAP
+1073 KAPAKAPAKTPAKAPAKTPVAPATGKPAPAAP
-1088 PKAATTPASGKP
+1088 P
-1100 TAMPVPAAKGK
+1100 AKGK
-1111 AVAPRTNLRGTTTAP
+1111 AAPRSNLRGTTAP